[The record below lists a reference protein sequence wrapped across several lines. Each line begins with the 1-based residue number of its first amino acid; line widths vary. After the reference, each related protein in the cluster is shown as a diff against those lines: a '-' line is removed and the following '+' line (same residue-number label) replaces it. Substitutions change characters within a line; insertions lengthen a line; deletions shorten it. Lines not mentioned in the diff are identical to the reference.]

1 MNHDNYTEFIKS
13 ATLLYY
19 RQDMLKEKLLNLSPD
34 MMFVHQY
41 REGPYGISFTN
52 VFSATATEYTITG
65 NILIKRHST
74 VKAGH
79 PEDLSQQLD
88 EITFFQAYSKKVN
101 YFDLVGVK
109 LNSDLGNIKANGMVV
124 PMPAFYFDWLYT
136 NQKRENT
143 IKAIDA
149 SITILSLAVGIGEL
163 RAIAAAGRFMFV
175 ARTTAGI
182 VRSSV
187 NLVLLDDEIRDVI
200 RYETAW
206 GREFLIWWDKLW
218 WVYDIATFDLQ
229 TINKNRDFFNDF
241 VIAWNGTK
249 DVLKARLDKELF
261 DEIQVFINEVEQNK

>member
-1 MNHDNYTEFIKS
+1 
-13 ATLLYY
+13 
-19 RQDMLKEKLLNLSPD
+19 
-34 MMFVHQY
+34 MFAHQY
-41 REGPYGISFTN
+41 REGSIGASITN
-52 VFSATATEYTITG
+52 NFSATENKFTITG
-65 NILIKRHST
+65 NVVVVSRSASSESPYEAYNQQPNQTTSFPAYTNT
-74 VKAGH
+74 V
-79 PEDLSQQLD
+79 D
-88 EITFFQAYSKKVN
+88 
-101 YFDLVGVK
+101 YFDLVGVEMH
-109 LNSDLGNIKANGMVV
+109 SDLGNIKANGKVV

-187 NLVLLDDEIRDVI
+187 NLVLLDDEIRDKI
-200 RYETAW
+200 KYETELGGA
-206 GREFLIWWDKLW
+206 FLVWWDKLW

-249 DVLKARLDKELF
+249 EVLKARLESELF
-261 DEIQVFINEVEQNK
+261 EEMQVFINEIEQNQ